1 MDEKRIA
8 VTLANGRS
16 HILKLPEGLAPQD
29 AVKIVRGEP
38 AGAEWPEGNSEWLL
52 LAQGEA
58 WVRREAIAEVAVV
71 DYPEDPLSDIGYN
84 Y

>member
-1 MDEKRIA
+1 MEERRVA

-29 AVKIVRGEP
+29 AVAVLRGVP
-38 AGAEWPEGNSEWLL
+38 GAPDWPDGAGEWLPL
-52 LAQGEA
+52 EQGEA
-58 WVRREAIAEVAVV
+58 WVRRDAIAEVAVV
-71 DYPEDPLSDIGYN
+71 DFPADPLSDISYN

>member
-1 MDEKRIA
+1 MDETRLA

-29 AVKIVRGEP
+29 AVDILRGGR
-38 AGAEWPEGNSEWLL
+38 ADSAWPEAMSGWLPL
-52 LAQGEA
+52 EQGEA
-58 WVRREAIAEVAVV
+58 WIRFDAVAEVALV
-71 DYPEDPLSDIGYN
+71 DYPEDPLSDVGYN

>member
-1 MDEKRIA
+1 MDERRVA

-16 HILKLPEGLAPQD
+16 HILKLPQGLAPQD
-29 AVKIVRGEP
+29 AVAILRGEP
-38 AGAEWPEGNSEWLL
+38 TAAEWPDGGGEWLSL
-52 LAQGEA
+52 EQGEA

>member
-1 MDEKRIA
+1 MDERRVA

-16 HILKLPEGLAPQD
+16 HILKLPDGLAPQD
-29 AVKIVRGEP
+29 AAAALRGEP
-38 AGAEWPEGNSEWLL
+38 GAPEWAEGAGEWL
-52 LAQGEA
+52 AIEQGEA
-58 WVRREAIAEVAVV
+58 WVRRGAIAEVAVV